1 MNSTEI
7 KDLQIDEFIWVV
19 FIFLSI
25 INITGDECKKK
36 YCINKKNKDSEEMA
50 KMIFL
55 FTLFIS
61 LIVYIYIAYVKYKR
75 VKYNYLNNLD
85 NSLALKR
92 LFASILVIIA
102 SSIYLYCQ
110 IEEVNPSNPS
120 IL

>member
-1 MNSTEI
+1 MNNNEI
-7 KDLQIDEFIWVV
+7 KDLEIDEIIWVV

-36 YCINKKNKDSEEMA
+36 YCVNKDKNEEERA
-50 KMIFL
+50 KVIFL
-55 FTLFIS
+55 FTLFVS
-61 LIVYIYIAYVKYKR
+61 FIVYIYIASIKYKR
-75 VKYNYLNNLD
+75 VKYNYQNNLD
-85 NSLALKR
+85 NKLAKR
-92 LFASILVIIA
+92 RFFASILVIIA